1 VRIMKTSMKIA
12 MVIALVA
19 VGLVGLGGVAFATTG
34 QNGPT
39 PPKLGDPVGTNV
51 SPHGGY
57 SSSTDYCLQCH
68 SVHGY
73 PTLDAWPPGDPT
85 TLSGYALMSEGSV
98 TDVCATCHSY
108 LGGATDPNLPAVGPG
123 VMGTASSRSA
133 YDVVGAT
140 ASHPMG
146 GLGPPLYGS
155 NWAYSWGFT
164 GGPTGPS
171 TNPVPAGTASDTG
184 GGLYCGS
191 CHTPHGE
198 FGQLINSEWVYTSA
212 SGTLSVQPWTTGTAI
227 YWDDPATPAHSY
239 AVRYLYQPAPGD
251 PWQVCTDTTYTTC
264 SYAQTYDA
272 EGQLVSLYGFKLLS
286 SSPNHQYPPPGTPPS
301 GTFYLD
307 NVNRT
312 GARAGVRSYNTD
324 IYNHDGML
332 FCGTCHSRS
341 VDDSAGGTYHNHPT
355 GCEACHGNPRDG
367 SSFDY
372 PHTSTFAYFL
382 QEYPDALCITC
393 HTAGSLP

>member
-1 VRIMKTSMKIA
+1 M
-12 MVIALVA
+12 
-19 VGLVGLGGVAFATTG
+19 GLVGLGGVALATTG
-34 QNGPT
+34 QDGPT
-39 PPKLGDPVGTNV
+39 PPELGDPVGTNV

-57 SSSTDYCLQCH
+57 SSSTDFCLQCH

-73 PTLDAWPPGDPT
+73 PTLDAWPPGDPAT
-85 TLSGYALMSEGSV
+85 TTGYALLTEGSV
-98 TDVCATCHSY
+98 TDVCATCHQY
-108 LGGATDPNLPAVGPG
+108 LGAGGTSPQLPSVGPG
-123 VMGTASSRSA
+123 IMGTASSRSV
-133 YDVVGAT
+133 YDFTGTGGAK
-140 ASHPMG
+140 HEMG
-146 GLGPPLYGS
+146 GTGPPLFGS
-155 NWAYSWGFT
+155 NWAYSWQFS

-171 TNPVPAGTASDTG
+171 ANPVPAGTASDTA

-212 SGTLSVQPWTTGTAI
+212 GSAGASEPTVQPWANDTAI
-227 YWDDPATPAHSY
+227 YWDDPATPEHSY
-239 AVRYLYQPAPGD
+239 AVMYLFQPSVGAA
-251 PWQVCTDTTYTTC
+251 WQVCTDTSHTTC
-264 SYAQTYDA
+264 YYAQTYDA

-286 SSPNHQYPPPGTPPS
+286 SSPNHQYPPPATPPS

-312 GARAGVRSYNTD
+312 GPRAAVRSYNTD
-324 IYNHDGML
+324 EYNHDGML
-332 FCGTCHSRS
+332 FCGTCHSRN

-367 SSFDY
+367 TSFDY

-393 HTAGSLP
+393 HTELP